1 MAERLPRSQE
11 PLPLVPL
18 RAGQAPI
25 RQGERC
31 ASVWRVGSGMLIAS
45 AVGDD
50 GRELTLDVLG
60 PGDAV
65 GEPCGEVSLITVR
78 AIRPSR
84 LEAVSGPAVAG
95 LLAHRARRRETL
107 ACDLAWLGVDER
119 IARRL
124 DDLAVRFGRPAPG
137 GLSIPFR
144 LTQDVLA
151 SLAGTSRESANRA
164 LRRLVRAGRISVT
177 DRGRYLVHR
186 HRLTVAP

>member
-31 ASVWRVGSGMLIAS
+31 ASFWRVGSGMLIAS
-45 AVGDD
+45 
-50 GRELTLDVLG
+50 
-60 PGDAV
+60 AV

-119 IARRL
+119 VARRL